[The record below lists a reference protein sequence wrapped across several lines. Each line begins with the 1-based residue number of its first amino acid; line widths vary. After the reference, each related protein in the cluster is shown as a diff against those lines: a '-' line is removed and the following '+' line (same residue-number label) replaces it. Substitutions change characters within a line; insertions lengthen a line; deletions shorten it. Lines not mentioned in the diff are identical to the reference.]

1 MSWHILASALIGAL
15 ASWYV
20 TDNYWDARHNG
31 LIAEHA
37 TASEAALTSALEEQK
52 RRLTAIDKVS
62 ADGEQSIQAVRV
74 ADSGAEYSAG
84 RLRQQLD
91 AIRSNARRELSSAAT
106 KRETDRQT
114 IDMLTGLYQRADER
128 ARTLAAAYEEAR
140 ARGLSC
146 QAAYE
151 AACPVE

>member
-20 TDNYWDARHNG
+20 TDNYWDAKHNG
-31 LIAEHA
+31 LIAKHA

-74 ADSGAEYSAG
+74 ADSGADDSAD

-106 KRETDRQT
+106 QRETDRQT
-114 IDMLTGLYQRADER
+114 IDMLAGLYQRADER
-128 ARTLAAAYEEAR
+128 ARTIAAAYEEAR
-140 ARGLSC
+140 ARGMSC
-146 QAAYE
+146 QASYE
-151 AACPVE
+151 SVCR